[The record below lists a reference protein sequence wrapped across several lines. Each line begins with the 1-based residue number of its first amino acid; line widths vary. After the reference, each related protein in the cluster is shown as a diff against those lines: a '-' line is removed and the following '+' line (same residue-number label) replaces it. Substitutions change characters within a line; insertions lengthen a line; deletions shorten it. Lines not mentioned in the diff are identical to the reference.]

1 MKSARHGIGCALSW
15 GKPNPAA
22 PNAGPPSFKEAP
34 NMGLFRTNGGV
45 PSLILRLVLGAIMFL
60 HGSQKVLGWFG
71 GMTLTQSFHMFTQQ
85 MHIPAPLAGCV
96 FAAEFLGGIG
106 LIVGFLTRIA
116 ALGIAADMIGAIYL
130 VHWKFGLFM
139 NWSGNKR
146 GEGFEYHLLVIA
158 TCLALIIQGAGVW
171 SLDRAIANLGRKS

>member
-1 MKSARHGIGCALSW
+1 
-15 GKPNPAA
+15 
-22 PNAGPPSFKEAP
+22 
-34 NMGLFRTNGGV
+34 MGLFKTDGGV
-45 PSLILRLVLGAIMFL
+45 SSLVLRLVLGVIMFL

-71 GMTLTQSFHMFTQQ
+71 GMTLPQSFQMFTHQ

-106 LIVGFLTRIA
+106 LVVGFLTRIA

-139 NWSGNKR
+139 NWSGNKK
-146 GEGFEYHLLVIA
+146 GEGIEYHLLVIA
-158 TCLALIIQGAGVW
+158 MCIALIIQGAGVL
-171 SLDRAIANLGRKS
+171 SLDRAIASLGRKS

>member
-1 MKSARHGIGCALSW
+1 
-15 GKPNPAA
+15 
-22 PNAGPPSFKEAP
+22 
-34 NMGLFRTNGGV
+34 MGLFRTNGGV
-45 PSLILRLVLGAIMFL
+45 SSLVLRLVLGVIMFL

-71 GMTLTQSFHMFTQQ
+71 GMTLPQSFHMFTHQ

-106 LIVGFLTRIA
+106 LVVGFLTRIA
-116 ALGIAADMIGAIYL
+116 ALGIAADMIGAVYL

-139 NWSGNKR
+139 NWFGNKK

-158 TCLALIIQGAGVW
+158 MCIALIINGAGVL
-171 SLDRAIANLGRKS
+171 SIDRAIASIGSKT